1 MLINWCPRSGK
12 LDRVSENPYRNL
24 PSVDVLADRIES
36 PLPRAM
42 VVDICRLALEQARSD
57 IAGGDR
63 ADAEGVARSTV
74 RAMERE
80 SGVRVVNATGVLLHT
95 NLGRSPW
102 SSKAADR
109 AVAAATGYGN
119 LEIDIDTGVRSRR
132 GSYVERLLTRLTGAE
147 AAFVVNNNA
156 AGLLLALAA
165 TSKGRAVPVSRGE
178 LIEIGGSYRLPDVME
193 ASGAWLV
200 EVGTTNRTRVGDYR
214 TALQTHTCGA
224 LLKVHP
230 SNYRIE
236 GFTETASVAEL
247 SDLARERQISLI
259 YDIGSGL
266 LDADAPWIPVW
277 LRDEPGAR
285 QALDD
290 GADLVMFSG
299 DKLLAGPQAGILAGS
314 AETIELVRSHALAR
328 ALRVDAATYAA
339 LAATLEEYLDGPPLG
354 LPFWSYA
361 LADEETL
368 RARCEALAG
377 QVAGVVESGSSAV
390 GAGSAPGIEI
400 PSPQVRLPSGHDLF
414 ECLLDQDPP
423 VLTRREAGDLVVDLR
438 AVDPGDDETVSSA
451 IMKCR

>member
-1 MLINWCPRSGK
+1 M
-12 LDRVSENPYRNL
+12 VSKNPYRDL

-42 VVDICRLALEQARSD
+42 VVDVCRWALEQARSD
-57 IAGGDR
+57 IASGNQ
-63 ADAEGVARSTV
+63 ADADADAMARLAV
-74 RAMERE
+74 RTMERE
-80 SGVRVVNATGVLLHT
+80 SGVRVINATGVLLHT

-102 SSKAADR
+102 SAEAANR
-109 AVAAATGYGN
+109 AVTVATAYGN
-119 LEIDIDTGVRSRR
+119 LELDIDTGERSRR
-132 GSYVERLLTRLTGAE
+132 GSYVERLLTRLSGAE
-147 AAFVVNNNA
+147 AALVVNNNA
-156 AGLLLALAA
+156 AALLLALAA
-165 TSKGRAVPVSRGE
+165 TSGGKAVPVSRGE
-178 LIEIGGSYRLPDVME
+178 LIEIGGSYRLPDVMK
-193 ASGAWLV
+193 ASGARLV
-200 EVGTTNRTRVGDYR
+200 EVGTTNRTRVGDYM

-247 SDLARERQISLI
+247 AELARERQIPLI

-266 LDADAPWIPVW
+266 LDADAPWIPGW

-299 DKLLAGPQAGILAGS
+299 DKLLGGPQAGILAGS
-314 AETIELVRSHALAR
+314 AETIALVRSHALAR
-328 ALRVDAATYAA
+328 ALRVGAATYAA
-339 LAATLEEYLDGPPLG
+339 LAATLEEYLDGPPPG

-368 RARCEALAG
+368 RTRCEVLAG
-377 QVAGVVESGSSAV
+377 QVGGQVEAGSSAV

-400 PSPQVRLPSGHDLF
+400 PSPHVRLPSGHDLF
-414 ECLLDQDPP
+414 ECLLGQDPP
-423 VLTRREAGDLVVDLR
+423 VLTRREAGSLVVDLR
-438 AVDPGDDETVSSA
+438 AVDPEDDEAVSNA
-451 IMKCR
+451 IVKCR